1 MAVLARARLYF
12 DTLRHLKAS
21 QVGYRLWRRMGGS
34 TPIRPGH
41 RVRADVDRASIS
53 RVPVLSELDFDPAFL
68 GRFDVGALLDNR
80 VELLHHEEKVDWA
93 SSWKDDVSTP
103 LWRFNLHY
111 GEYLLPLAYA
121 AKEEP
126 GGAYLEKAKAIVD
139 AWISGNPREAGGVG
153 WDPYVVS
160 MRVTN
165 WLAFCGET
173 RELLGEDTAF
183 VARMNLSLAE
193 QYDHLSLHLEKDI
206 LANHY
211 FENLKALVLLS
222 CYFGDEVTLEY
233 VLPLLKEQIDEQ
245 ILPDGMHFEL
255 SPMYHKLMLEGL
267 MRTAAALRSNG
278 AVGDPVQWCRL
289 QDMCD
294 CLYSLERGVN
304 RTPLFND
311 SGDNVAKSR
320 DALLGCAHAHFAVQ
334 PEFKSAFPDAGYYIM
349 EKEVGEASVKV
360 IFDAGDPGP
369 GYAAAHAHCDLLSF
383 EVFVN
388 GDPWLVNTGTFAYQ
402 DERRL
407 VFKGTDAH
415 NAPRYADGEQS
426 ECWAPFRMARMAR
439 VTGVQWGEGRIE
451 AAMLDCRGRR
461 ISRCLEVRDDTIEVR
476 DTVEGNARIV
486 STVHAVEPCATDCF
500 KNGCLEPY
508 APDFGRLE
516 QSRTLVFE
524 GLGSITYCIPLPCE
538 VHDGI
543 ETEGDR

>member
-183 VARMNLSLAE
+183 VARMNLSLGE
-193 QYDHLSLHLEKDI
+193 QDDHLLLHL
-206 LANHY
+206 
-211 FENLKALVLLS
+211 
-222 CYFGDEVTLEY
+222 
-233 VLPLLKEQIDEQ
+233 
-245 ILPDGMHFEL
+245 
-255 SPMYHKLMLEGL
+255 
-267 MRTAAALRSNG
+267 
-278 AVGDPVQWCRL
+278 
-289 QDMCD
+289 
-294 CLYSLERGVN
+294 
-304 RTPLFND
+304 
-311 SGDNVAKSR
+311 
-320 DALLGCAHAHFAVQ
+320 
-334 PEFKSAFPDAGYYIM
+334 
-349 EKEVGEASVKV
+349 
-360 IFDAGDPGP
+360 
-369 GYAAAHAHCDLLSF
+369 
-383 EVFVN
+383 
-388 GDPWLVNTGTFAYQ
+388 
-402 DERRL
+402 
-407 VFKGTDAH
+407 
-415 NAPRYADGEQS
+415 
-426 ECWAPFRMARMAR
+426 
-439 VTGVQWGEGRIE
+439 
-451 AAMLDCRGRR
+451 
-461 ISRCLEVRDDTIEVR
+461 
-476 DTVEGNARIV
+476 
-486 STVHAVEPCATDCF
+486 
-500 KNGCLEPY
+500 
-508 APDFGRLE
+508 
-516 QSRTLVFE
+516 
-524 GLGSITYCIPLPCE
+524 
-538 VHDGI
+538 
-543 ETEGDR
+543 